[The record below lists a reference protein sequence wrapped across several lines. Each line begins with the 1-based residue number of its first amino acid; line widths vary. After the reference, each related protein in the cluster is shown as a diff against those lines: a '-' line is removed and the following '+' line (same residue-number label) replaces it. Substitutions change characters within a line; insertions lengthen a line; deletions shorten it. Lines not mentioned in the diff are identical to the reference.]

1 MNEPTTR
8 PARNV
13 GVKLRI
19 RSLASL
25 FDALDPAPLHQ
36 RALNRD
42 AGRYILGSAGTDR
55 STEPLR
61 LLIHLSE
68 SLRADAADASDAIH
82 EHFRRAL
89 ERGERRFRRRQR
101 IGGVTL
107 GVALGVLAGSFWL
120 RSLLRG
126 VEGRALVQGIGE
138 LASIPIEFVFLPGT
152 SRQEDG
158 LPDDR

>member
-1 MNEPTTR
+1 MNEPTMR

-42 AGRYILGSAGTDR
+42 VGRYILGSAGTDR

-89 ERGERRFRRRQR
+89 VRGERRFRRRQR

-138 LASIPIEFVFLPGT
+138 GLLIEFVFLPGT